1 MKKTLLIFVFSLGA
15 ISAFAQLDTLSF
27 PNERKE
33 VETFMHDPEFKV
45 QTQNNCND
53 FVSVGPKGD
62 INLSLPQWRETQQ
75 KEKLVFKSVKVVP
88 GSEIIRI
95 YTATTAVVNWLADV
109 QINVQGHDIALK
121 VRRLEVFIKKNGS
134 WCMVAGQGTQVDER
148 LFPVQKQITTP
159 GS

>member
-1 MKKTLLIFVFSLGA
+1 MKKILIICALLTGS
-15 ISAFAQLDTLSF
+15 ISAFAQLDTLSY
-27 PNERKE
+27 PKERKE
-33 VETFMHDPEFKV
+33 VIAFMHDPEFKV
-45 QTQNNCND
+45 QTQHNCND

-62 INLSLPQWRETQQ
+62 INYSLPQWKGSQE

-88 GSEIIRI
+88 GTEIIRI

-134 WCMVAGQGTQVDER
+134 WCMVAGQGTQVDEK
-148 LFPVQKQITTP
+148 LFPIGK
-159 GS
+159 